1 MYLMLLRISFS
12 SAPCPN
18 ITERITAG
26 ASCRSQLDACANHG
40 TGWVYDNEPKQRVN
54 VDNMSCQLKS
64 VEEVGKLWEA
74 HYLKHPEEYAGVVF
88 MRPDVQYQCDFPVHV
103 IPDLKVCSWLS
114 DPSVCRLNT
123 LLHLLYAVPDRHV

>member
-1 MYLMLLRISFS
+1 M
-12 SAPCPN
+12 
-18 ITERITAG
+18 RITAD

-114 DPSVCRLNT
+114 VCFRHLRLQAEHSVALALGSTRQTRVENKVDFL
-123 LLHLLYAVPDRHV
+123 